1 MFSSKNKYTG
11 LEIPFSYKGKESIN
25 IIQDKNNCE
34 YIGNFKWKCNRGENC
49 FIGFESKPFGDMS
62 GDSDLEDLLDS
73 LIAKLSNKKF
83 NINELNKEN
92 NEIIKKILTA
102 DFYCEESDKN
112 EASGINI
119 GWYYEDGDKKKL
131 NEFKIFTK
139 YSQYKSKGKTP
150 TNYLEKK
157 NESEKT
163 DDTTGLK
170 SVISEIENGKSFMN
184 GHHII
189 GSEWARANIDEFIYE
204 DGNEN
209 NPIKFYDENE
219 APVILLR
226 DTYEDSSHQTIT
238 KKQVKRRVD
247 KRTEVSYSKE
257 KEFARKE
264 LQEIVVSEK
273 NIGLDINK
281 LSNKDRVAIKILQ
294 AWELHQIE
302 FGLSKADEFYGTIR
316 ETIRNEVKKSP
327 KKYKYL
333 KDNVFADES
342 NIDTRLEEIFK

>member
-1 MFSSKNKYTG
+1 
-11 LEIPFSYKGKESIN
+11 
-25 IIQDKNNCE
+25 
-34 YIGNFKWKCNRGENC
+34 
-49 FIGFESKPFGDMS
+49 MS
-62 GDSDLEDLLDS
+62 GDSDLENLLDS

-189 GSEWARANIDEFIYE
+189 GSEWARANIDEFLYE
-204 DGNEN
+204 DANGNI
-209 NPIKFYDENE
+209 PIKFYNENE

-226 DTYEDSSHQTIT
+226 DTYEDTSHQTIT
-238 KKQVKRRVD
+238 KKQGTRRGSKR
-247 KRTEVSYSKE
+247 KGVSYSNERKL
-257 KEFARKE
+257 ARKE
-264 LQEIVVSEK
+264 LQEIVVSAK
-273 NIGLDINK
+273 NIGLNINK
-281 LSNKDRVAIKILQ
+281 LSNEDFVYIN
-294 AWELHQIE
+294 
-302 FGLSKADEFYGTIR
+302 T
-316 ETIRNEVKKSP
+316 
-327 KKYKYL
+327 
-333 KDNVFADES
+333 S
-342 NIDTRLEEIFK
+342 NMGATSN